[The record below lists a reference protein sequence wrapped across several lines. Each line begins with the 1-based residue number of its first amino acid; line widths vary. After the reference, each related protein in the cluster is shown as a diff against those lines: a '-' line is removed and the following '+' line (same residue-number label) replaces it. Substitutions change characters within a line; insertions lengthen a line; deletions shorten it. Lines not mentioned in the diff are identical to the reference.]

1 MGIRAPS
8 SPSLYTSPCSDL
20 SLTADFR
27 QEEMV
32 AGVKGT
38 NSPALHSASG
48 D

>member
-38 NSPALHSASG
+38 ATHLASPPAE
-48 D
+48 